1 MIDPPS
7 TAAARR
13 GRPRSAAVDEAVI
26 EAVLRLI
33 AEGSTLAE
41 LTMEG
46 IAREAG
52 VGKATVYRRWP
63 GKEALLLDVLA
74 TVDGKIPEE
83 VPGASFRDDLIRAVE
98 WIRRRG
104 LAKRDSAIMRSMITE
119 AQASTELWKRY
130 HETVIAT
137 RRTALADLLKRGMA
151 DGHIRPELGS
161 DVELLVDFVTGP
173 MLIRTTLHPGADLPD
188 DLPERL
194 ADLLLDGM
202 RPRDCPF

>member
-26 EAVLRLI
+26 EAVMRLI

-41 LTMEG
+41 LSMEG

-63 GKEALLLDVLA
+63 GKEALLLDALA
-74 TVDGKIPEE
+74 TVDGQLPPE
-83 VPGASFRDDLIRAVE
+83 VPGATFRDDLVRAVE

-104 LAKRDSAIMRSMITE
+104 LLKRDSALMRSMITE
-119 AQASTELWKRY
+119 AQGSTELWKRY
-130 HETVIAT
+130 HATVIAT
-137 RRTALADLLKRGMA
+137 RRAALAELLRRGIES
-151 DGHIRPELGS
+151 GHIRAELGG

-173 MLIRTTLHPGADLPD
+173 MLIRTTLHPEADLPE

-194 ADLLLDGM
+194 ADLLLEGM